1 MVKIKQDLLN
11 SIKEF
16 TLMDDPF
23 MTKVFEDD
31 IERTQ
36 LILRIILENDTIKVK
51 KASTQKRLKN
61 LQGRDLQLDILAEK
75 ADGTKFNV
83 EVQNESSGAIPQRAR
98 YHMSL
103 LDAKSLPKGE
113 YFDKIP
119 ENYVIFI
126 TREDVLKGLL
136 PIYHIHRTID
146 ENGHSFADGSHI
158 IYVNAK
164 IHNDTPLGMLM
175 HDFCCKNPDDMHY
188 KKLAEKIRYFKE
200 EKEGLDKM
208 GDVMEKLIAKREK
221 EAIKKTEK
229 EARISFAK
237 EMLAN
242 NESIDKIVKYS
253 KLSVKEVRAL
263 AAKMSA
269 QGYKLIKTLITTMIE
284 DESGGDFFICKNF
297 CKYLAYKVAIQFK
310 IRYKF
315 NWMS

>member
-126 TREDVLKGLL
+126 TKEDVLKGQL

-146 ENGHSFADGSHI
+146 ENGSSFADGSHI

-263 AAKMSA
+263 ADKMSA
-269 QGYKLIKTLITTMIE
+269 QGYKLIKTLITAMIE
-284 DESGGDFFICKNF
+284 DESGGDFFF
-297 CKYLAYKVAIQFK
+297 VK
-310 IRYKF
+310 IFIKLLCIAQLYSLK
-315 NWMS
+315 

>member
-1 MVKIKQDLLN
+1 MKGYEKMLKVKQDLLN

-31 IERTQ
+31 IECTQ
-36 LILRIILENDTIKVK
+36 LILQIILENDTIKVK

-126 TREDVLKGLL
+126 TKEDVLKGLL
-136 PIYHIHRTID
+136 PIYHIHRAID
-146 ENGHSFADGSHI
+146 ENGSSFADGSHI

-164 IHNDTPLGMLM
+164 IHNDTPLGRLM

-200 EKEGLDKM
+200 AKEGLDKM

-242 NESIDKIVKYS
+242 NESIEKIVKYS

-263 AAKMSA
+263 ATKMSA
-269 QGYKLIKTLITTMIE
+269 
-284 DESGGDFFICKNF
+284 
-297 CKYLAYKVAIQFK
+297 
-310 IRYKF
+310 
-315 NWMS
+315 

>member
-16 TLMDDPF
+16 TLMDAPF
-23 MTKVFEDD
+23 MNKVFEDD

-146 ENGHSFADGSHI
+146 ENGSSFADGSHI

-263 AAKMSA
+263 ADKMSA
-269 QGYKLIKTLITTMIE
+269 
-284 DESGGDFFICKNF
+284 
-297 CKYLAYKVAIQFK
+297 
-310 IRYKF
+310 
-315 NWMS
+315 

>member
-1 MVKIKQDLLN
+1 MVKVKQDLLN

-146 ENGHSFADGSHI
+146 ENGSSFADGSHI

-269 QGYKLIKTLITTMIE
+269 QGYKLIIILITAEIE
-284 DESGGDFFICKNF
+284 DESSGDFYLQSFSPTEEKVLEIQKFFVCKRKTLCF
-297 CKYLAYKVAIQFK
+297 
-310 IRYKF
+310 
-315 NWMS
+315 

>member
-1 MVKIKQDLLN
+1 MVKVKQDLLN
-11 SIKEF
+11 SIKEL

-126 TREDVLKGLL
+126 TKEDVLKGLL

-146 ENGHSFADGSHI
+146 ENGSSFADGSHI

-269 QGYKLIKTLITTMIE
+269 QGYNLIKTLITAMIE

-297 CKYLAYKVAIQFK
+297 TKKNLPIKQLYSLK
-310 IRYKF
+310 
-315 NWMS
+315 

>member
-310 IRYKF
+310 IRYNI

>member
-51 KASTQKRLKN
+51 KSSTQKRLKN

-126 TREDVLKGLL
+126 TKEDVLKGLL

-146 ENGHSFADGSHI
+146 ENGSSFADGSHI

-269 QGYKLIKTLITTMIE
+269 
-284 DESGGDFFICKNF
+284 
-297 CKYLAYKVAIQFK
+297 
-310 IRYKF
+310 
-315 NWMS
+315 

>member
-188 KKLAEKIRYFKE
+188 
-200 EKEGLDKM
+200 
-208 GDVMEKLIAKREK
+208 EKLIAKREK

-229 EARISFAK
+229 EARINFAK

-242 NESIDKIVKYS
+242 NESIEKIVKYS

-269 QGYKLIKTLITTMIE
+269 
-284 DESGGDFFICKNF
+284 
-297 CKYLAYKVAIQFK
+297 
-310 IRYKF
+310 
-315 NWMS
+315 